1 MSASMFKDLPKS
13 RILKQIARLNLIAG
27 TPQTAYKLGPEIK
40 KLELILILKNVFK
53 PAAGLKHFWRK
64 NLPVLKFHNEHVDF
78 VATRVR
84 AHTKEEV
91 AKVPSKII
99 VHGTDGSKK
108 DIDCIFSSHSD
119 ILAKV
124 VEATKAIPVEAAEI
138 PVLAVPKAHL
148 Q

>member
-13 RILKQIARLNLIAG
+13 RILRQIARLNLIAG
-27 TPQTAYKLGPEIK
+27 TPETAYKLGPEIK
-40 KLELILILKNVFK
+40 KLEIILILKNVYK
-53 PAAGLKHFWRK
+53 PAAGLKQFWRK
-64 NLPVLKFHNEHVDF
+64 NLPILKFHNDHVDF

-84 AHTKEEV
+84 AQDKEEV

-108 DIDCIFSSHSD
+108 DIDCLFTSHSD
-119 ILAKV
+119 ILAKL
-124 VEATKAIPVEAAEI
+124 VEVTQATPVDAAEI
-138 PVLAVPKAHL
+138 PVLAVPKEHL

>member
-1 MSASMFKDLPKS
+1 MTASMFKDLPKS
-13 RILKQIARLNLIAG
+13 RILRQIARLNLIAG
-27 TPQTAYKLGPEIK
+27 TPKTAYKLGPEVK

-64 NLPVLKFHNEHVDF
+64 NLPVLKFHNDHVDF

-84 AHTKEEV
+84 AKTKEEV

-108 DIDCIFSSHSD
+108 DIDCIFTSNSE
-119 ILAKV
+119 ILAKL
-124 VEATKAIPVEAAEI
+124 VEVTKATPVEAAEI
-138 PVLAVPKAHL
+138 PVIEVPKEHL